1 LQEFEII
8 IVGAG
13 PAGLSAGIY
22 VARQNVSCLIIS
34 KDLGGQMNL
43 IPRLENYP
51 GAIMTS
57 GQILA
62 KTLETQYLSFK
73 GEIVYDTIEKIDEFE
88 GGFKIKTTRS
98 EYRSKSVVLAPG
110 KVPNMLGIENE
121 SEYFNKGIHYCTK
134 CDAPFYQGRTTAS
147 VGVGSYLLESGL
159 LLSRMASKMYLILKG
174 SRLAGDKDLVAA
186 VVNNKNIEIV
196 TQSSVKAIS
205 GNSVLQQIT
214 IVDSSGAE
222 KILDVDALFIEM
234 GSKINLDYV
243 KHLVKINTKGEIEIE
258 SGGMT
263 SHPAIFAA
271 GDATTIPYK
280 QIIVACG
287 DGSNAGL
294 SAFNYLEDKPK
305 SPKGTNWDKAIAY
318 WSKLNSDSGAKF
330 DKEVEIR
337 GDDISPMV
345 TWGTSPQDVITV
357 TGIVPDP
364 ADEKDE
370 DRKASMNR
378 SLNYMGLKPN
388 TKIIDIKIDRIFIG
402 SCTNGR
408 IGDLEMQPK

>member
-1 LQEFEII
+1 
-8 IVGAG
+8 
-13 PAGLSAGIY
+13 
-22 VARQNVSCLIIS
+22 
-34 KDLGGQMNL
+34 MNL

-73 GEIVYDTIEKIDEFE
+73 GEIVYDTIEKIDESE

-98 EYRSKSVVLAPG
+98 EYAAKSVVLAPG
-110 KVPNMLGIENE
+110 KVPNMLGLENE

-147 VGVGSYLLESGL
+147 VGVGNYLLESGL
-159 LLSRMASKMYLILKG
+159 LLSRMASKMYLILRGAK
-174 SRLAGDKDLVAA
+174 LAGDKDLVAA
-186 VVNNKNIEIV
+186 IENNKNIEIV

-222 KILDVDALFIEM
+222 KVLDVDALFIEM

-294 SAFNYLEDKPK
+294 SAFNYLEKLKGKP
-305 SPKGTNWDKAIAY
+305 G
-318 WSKLNSDSGAKF
+318 
-330 DKEVEIR
+330 VR
-337 GDDISPMV
+337 
-345 TWGTSPQDVITV
+345 
-357 TGIVPDP
+357 
-364 ADEKDE
+364 ADWK
-370 DRKASMNR
+370 KQ
-378 SLNYMGLKPN
+378 
-388 TKIIDIKIDRIFIG
+388 IG
-402 SCTNGR
+402 G
-408 IGDLEMQPK
+408 QVFHY

>member
-1 LQEFEII
+1 LQEFEIV

-13 PAGLSAGIY
+13 PAGLTAGIY

-73 GEIVYDTIEKIDEFE
+73 GEIVYDTIEKIDESE

-98 EYRSKSVVLAPG
+98 EYAAKSVVLAPG
-110 KVPNMLGIENE
+110 KVPNMLGLENE
-121 SEYFNKGIHYCTK
+121 SDYFNKGIHYCTK

-147 VGVGSYLLESGL
+147 VGVGNYLLESGL
-159 LLSRMASKMYLILKG
+159 LLSRMASKMYLILRGAK
-174 SRLAGDKDLVAA
+174 LAGDKDLVAA
-186 VVNNKNIEIV
+186 IENNKNIEIV

-222 KILDVDALFIEM
+222 KVLDVDALFIEM

-294 SAFNYLEDKPK
+294 SAFNYLEKLKGKP
-305 SPKGTNWDKAIAY
+305 G
-318 WSKLNSDSGAKF
+318 
-330 DKEVEIR
+330 VR
-337 GDDISPMV
+337 
-345 TWGTSPQDVITV
+345 
-357 TGIVPDP
+357 
-364 ADEKDE
+364 ADWK
-370 DRKASMNR
+370 KQ
-378 SLNYMGLKPN
+378 
-388 TKIIDIKIDRIFIG
+388 IG
-402 SCTNGR
+402 G
-408 IGDLEMQPK
+408 QVFHY

>member
-22 VARQNVSCLIIS
+22 VARQNVSCLVIS

-51 GAIMTS
+51 GAIMSS
-57 GQILA
+57 GPILA

-73 GEIVYDTIEKIDEFE
+73 GEIVYDTVEKIDESE
-88 GGFKIKTTRS
+88 GVFKIKTTRS
-98 EYRSKSVVLAPG
+98 EYKAKAIVLAPG
-110 KVPNMLGIENE
+110 KVPNMLGLENE
-121 SEYFNKGIHYCTK
+121 SQYFNKGIHYCTK
-134 CDAPFYQGRTTAS
+134 CDAPFYQGRITAS
-147 VGVGSYLLESGL
+147 VGVGNYLLESGL

-174 SRLAGDKDLVAA
+174 ARLAGDKDLVAA
-186 VVNNKNIEIV
+186 IENNKNIEIV
-196 TQSSVKAIS
+196 PQSSVKAIS

-222 KILDVDALFIEM
+222 KVLDVDALFIEM

-294 SAFNYLEDKPK
+294 SAFNYLEKLKGKP
-305 SPKGTNWDKAIAY
+305 G
-318 WSKLNSDSGAKF
+318 
-330 DKEVEIR
+330 VR
-337 GDDISPMV
+337 
-345 TWGTSPQDVITV
+345 
-357 TGIVPDP
+357 
-364 ADEKDE
+364 ADWK
-370 DRKASMNR
+370 KQ
-378 SLNYMGLKPN
+378 
-388 TKIIDIKIDRIFIG
+388 IG
-402 SCTNGR
+402 G
-408 IGDLEMQPK
+408 QVFHY

>member
-1 LQEFEII
+1 MQEFEIV

-13 PAGLSAGIY
+13 PAGLSAGMY

-43 IPRLENYP
+43 IPKLENYP
-51 GAIMTS
+51 GTIMSS

-73 GEIVYDTIEKIDEFE
+73 GEIVYDTVEKIDESE
-88 GGFKIKTTRS
+88 DGFKIKTTRS
-98 EYRSKSVVLAPG
+98 EYKAKAIVLAPG
-110 KVPNMLGIENE
+110 KVPNMLGVENE

-147 VGVGSYLLESGL
+147 VGVGSYLVESGL

-174 SRLAGDKDLVAA
+174 SKLAGDKDLVATLE
-186 VVNNKNIEIV
+186 NNKNIEII
-196 TQSSVKAIS
+196 TQSSVKSIS
-205 GNSVLQQIT
+205 GNSALQQIT

-222 KILDVDALFIEM
+222 KVLDVDALFIEM

-294 SAFNYLEDKPK
+294 SAFNYLEKLKGKP
-305 SPKGTNWDKAIAY
+305 G
-318 WSKLNSDSGAKF
+318 
-330 DKEVEIR
+330 IR
-337 GDDISPMV
+337 
-345 TWGTSPQDVITV
+345 
-357 TGIVPDP
+357 
-364 ADEKDE
+364 ADWK
-370 DRKASMNR
+370 KQ
-378 SLNYMGLKPN
+378 
-388 TKIIDIKIDRIFIG
+388 
-402 SCTNGR
+402 
-408 IGDLEMQPK
+408 IGDQVFHY

>member
-1 LQEFEII
+1 LQEFEIV

-13 PAGLSAGIY
+13 PAGLSSGIY

-73 GEIVYDTIEKIDEFE
+73 GEIVYDTIEKIDESE

-98 EYRSKSVVLAPG
+98 EYAAKSVVLAPG
-110 KVPNMLGIENE
+110 KVPNMLGLENE
-121 SEYFNKGIHYCTK
+121 SDYFNKGIHYCTK
-134 CDAPFYQGRTTAS
+134 CDAPFYQGRITAS
-147 VGVGSYLLESGL
+147 VGVGNYLLESGL

-174 SRLAGDKDLVAA
+174 SRLAGDKDLIAA
-186 VVNNKNIEIV
+186 IENNKNIEIV

-214 IVDSSGAE
+214 IADSSGAE
-222 KILDVDALFIEM
+222 KVLDVDALFIEM

-294 SAFNYLEDKPK
+294 SAFNYLEKLKGKP
-305 SPKGTNWDKAIAY
+305 G
-318 WSKLNSDSGAKF
+318 
-330 DKEVEIR
+330 VR
-337 GDDISPMV
+337 
-345 TWGTSPQDVITV
+345 
-357 TGIVPDP
+357 
-364 ADEKDE
+364 ADWK
-370 DRKASMNR
+370 KQ
-378 SLNYMGLKPN
+378 
-388 TKIIDIKIDRIFIG
+388 IG
-402 SCTNGR
+402 G
-408 IGDLEMQPK
+408 QVFHY

>member
-1 LQEFEII
+1 LKEFEIV

-73 GEIVYDTIEKIDEFE
+73 GEIVYDTVEKIDEFE

-98 EYRSKSVVLAPG
+98 EYAAKSVVLAPG
-110 KVPNMLGIENE
+110 KVPNMLGLENE

-147 VGVGSYLLESGL
+147 VGVGNYLLESGL

-174 SRLAGDKDLVAA
+174 ARLAGDKDLVAA
-186 VVNNKNIEIV
+186 IENNKNIEIV
-196 TQSSVKAIS
+196 AQSSVKAIS

-222 KILDVDALFIEM
+222 KVLDVDALFIEM

-294 SAFNYLEDKPK
+294 SAFNYLEKLKGKP
-305 SPKGTNWDKAIAY
+305 G
-318 WSKLNSDSGAKF
+318 
-330 DKEVEIR
+330 VR
-337 GDDISPMV
+337 
-345 TWGTSPQDVITV
+345 
-357 TGIVPDP
+357 
-364 ADEKDE
+364 ADWK
-370 DRKASMNR
+370 KQ
-378 SLNYMGLKPN
+378 
-388 TKIIDIKIDRIFIG
+388 IG
-402 SCTNGR
+402 G
-408 IGDLEMQPK
+408 QVFHY

>member
-1 LQEFEII
+1 MQEFEIV

-73 GEIVYDTIEKIDEFE
+73 GEIIYDTVEKIDEFE
-88 GGFKIKTTRS
+88 GGFKIKTTRT
-98 EYRSKSVVLAPG
+98 EYRAKSVVLAPG
-110 KVPNMLGIENE
+110 KVPNMLGLENE
-121 SEYFNKGIHYCTK
+121 SDYFNKGTHYCTK

-147 VGVGSYLLESGL
+147 VGVGNYLLESGL

-174 SRLAGDKDLVAA
+174 ARLAGDKDLVAA
-186 VVNNKNIEIV
+186 IENNKNIEIV

-205 GNSVLQQIT
+205 GNSVLEQIT

-222 KILDVDALFIEM
+222 KVLDVDALFIEM

-294 SAFNYLEDKPK
+294 SALNYLEKLKGKP
-305 SPKGTNWDKAIAY
+305 G
-318 WSKLNSDSGAKF
+318 
-330 DKEVEIR
+330 ER
-337 GDDISPMV
+337 
-345 TWGTSPQDVITV
+345 
-357 TGIVPDP
+357 
-364 ADEKDE
+364 AD
-370 DRKASMNR
+370 
-378 SLNYMGLKPN
+378 
-388 TKIIDIKIDRIFIG
+388 
-402 SCTNGR
+402 
-408 IGDLEMQPK
+408 

>member
-1 LQEFEII
+1 MQEFEIV

-73 GEIVYDTIEKIDEFE
+73 GEIVYDTIEKIDESE

-98 EYRSKSVVLAPG
+98 EYAAKSVVLAPG
-110 KVPNMLGIENE
+110 KVPNMLGLENE
-121 SEYFNKGIHYCTK
+121 SDYFNKGIHYCTK

-147 VGVGSYLLESGL
+147 VGVGNYLLESGL

-174 SRLAGDKDLVAA
+174 AKLAGDKDLVAA
-186 VVNNKNIEIV
+186 IENNKNIEIV

-222 KILDVDALFIEM
+222 KVLDVDALFIEM

-294 SAFNYLEDKPK
+294 SAFNYLEKLKGKP
-305 SPKGTNWDKAIAY
+305 G
-318 WSKLNSDSGAKF
+318 
-330 DKEVEIR
+330 VR
-337 GDDISPMV
+337 
-345 TWGTSPQDVITV
+345 
-357 TGIVPDP
+357 
-364 ADEKDE
+364 ADWK
-370 DRKASMNR
+370 KQ
-378 SLNYMGLKPN
+378 
-388 TKIIDIKIDRIFIG
+388 IG
-402 SCTNGR
+402 G
-408 IGDLEMQPK
+408 QVFHY

>member
-1 LQEFEII
+1 LQEFEIV

-73 GEIVYDTIEKIDEFE
+73 GEIVYDTIEKIDESE

-98 EYRSKSVVLAPG
+98 EYAAKSVVLAPG
-110 KVPNMLGIENE
+110 KVPNMLGLENE
-121 SEYFNKGIHYCTK
+121 SDYFNKGIHYCTK
-134 CDAPFYQGRTTAS
+134 CDAPFYQGRITAS
-147 VGVGSYLLESGL
+147 VGVGNYLLESGL

-174 SRLAGDKDLVAA
+174 SKLSGDKDLVATIE
-186 VVNNKNIEIV
+186 NNKNIEIV

-205 GNSVLQQIT
+205 GNSVLQHVT

-222 KILDVDALFIEM
+222 KVLDVDALFIEM

-294 SAFNYLEDKPK
+294 SAFNYLEKLKGKP
-305 SPKGTNWDKAIAY
+305 G
-318 WSKLNSDSGAKF
+318 
-330 DKEVEIR
+330 IR
-337 GDDISPMV
+337 
-345 TWGTSPQDVITV
+345 
-357 TGIVPDP
+357 
-364 ADEKDE
+364 ADWK
-370 DRKASMNR
+370 KQ
-378 SLNYMGLKPN
+378 
-388 TKIIDIKIDRIFIG
+388 IG
-402 SCTNGR
+402 G
-408 IGDLEMQPK
+408 QVFHY

>member
-1 LQEFEII
+1 MQEFEIV

-13 PAGLSAGIY
+13 PAGLSAGMY

-43 IPRLENYP
+43 IPKLENYP
-51 GAIMTS
+51 GTIMSS

-73 GEIVYDTIEKIDEFE
+73 GELAYDTVEKIDESE

-98 EYRSKSVVLAPG
+98 EYSAKAIVLAPG
-110 KVPNMLGIENE
+110 KVPNMLGVENE
-121 SEYFNKGIHYCTK
+121 SDYFNKGIHYCTK
-134 CDAPFYQGRTTAS
+134 CDAPFYQGRITAS
-147 VGVGSYLLESGL
+147 IGVGSYLVESGL

-174 SRLAGDKDLVAA
+174 SKLGGDKDLIATLE
-186 VVNNKNIEIV
+186 NNKNIEII

-214 IVDSSGAE
+214 IVDSSGNE
-222 KILDVDALFIEM
+222 KVLDVDALFIEL
-234 GSKINLDYV
+234 GSKIDLDYV

-294 SAFNYLEDKPK
+294 SAFNYVEKLKGKP
-305 SPKGTNWDKAIAY
+305 G
-318 WSKLNSDSGAKF
+318 
-330 DKEVEIR
+330 IR
-337 GDDISPMV
+337 
-345 TWGTSPQDVITV
+345 
-357 TGIVPDP
+357 
-364 ADEKDE
+364 ADWK
-370 DRKASMNR
+370 KQ
-378 SLNYMGLKPN
+378 
-388 TKIIDIKIDRIFIG
+388 IG
-402 SCTNGR
+402 GQVF
-408 IGDLEMQPK
+408 LY

>member
-1 LQEFEII
+1 MQEFEIV

-13 PAGLSAGIY
+13 PAGLSAGMY
-22 VARQNVSCLIIS
+22 VARQNVSCLVIS

-43 IPRLENYP
+43 IPKLENYP
-51 GAIMTS
+51 GTIMSS

-73 GEIVYDTIEKIDEFE
+73 GEIVYDTVEKIDESE
-88 GGFKIKTTRS
+88 DGFKIKTTRS
-98 EYRSKSVVLAPG
+98 EYKAKAVVLAPG
-110 KVPNMLGIENE
+110 KVPNMLGVENE

-147 VGVGSYLLESGL
+147 VGVGSYLVESGL

-174 SRLAGDKDLVAA
+174 SKLAGDKDLITTLE
-186 VVNNKNIEIV
+186 NNKNIDII
-196 TQSSVKAIS
+196 TQSSVKSIS
-205 GNSVLQQIT
+205 GNSALQQIT

-222 KILDVDALFIEM
+222 KVLDVDALFIEL

-294 SAFNYLEDKPK
+294 SAFNYLEKLKGKP
-305 SPKGTNWDKAIAY
+305 G
-318 WSKLNSDSGAKF
+318 
-330 DKEVEIR
+330 IR
-337 GDDISPMV
+337 
-345 TWGTSPQDVITV
+345 
-357 TGIVPDP
+357 
-364 ADEKDE
+364 ADWK
-370 DRKASMNR
+370 KQ
-378 SLNYMGLKPN
+378 
-388 TKIIDIKIDRIFIG
+388 IG
-402 SCTNGR
+402 N
-408 IGDLEMQPK
+408 QVFHY

>member
-1 LQEFEII
+1 MQEFEIV

-73 GEIVYDTIEKIDEFE
+73 GEIVYDTIEKIDESE

-110 KVPNMLGIENE
+110 KVPNMLGLENE
-121 SEYFNKGIHYCTK
+121 SDYFNKGIHYCTK

-147 VGVGSYLLESGL
+147 VGVGNYLLESGL

-174 SRLAGDKDLVAA
+174 ARLAGDKDLVAA
-186 VVNNKNIEIV
+186 IENNKNIEIV

-222 KILDVDALFIEM
+222 KVLDVDALFIEM

-294 SAFNYLEDKPK
+294 SAFNYLEKLKGKP
-305 SPKGTNWDKAIAY
+305 G
-318 WSKLNSDSGAKF
+318 
-330 DKEVEIR
+330 VR
-337 GDDISPMV
+337 
-345 TWGTSPQDVITV
+345 
-357 TGIVPDP
+357 
-364 ADEKDE
+364 ADWK
-370 DRKASMNR
+370 KQ
-378 SLNYMGLKPN
+378 
-388 TKIIDIKIDRIFIG
+388 IG
-402 SCTNGR
+402 G
-408 IGDLEMQPK
+408 QVFHY

>member
-1 LQEFEII
+1 MQEFEIV

-73 GEIVYDTIEKIDEFE
+73 GEIVYDTVEKIDEFE

-110 KVPNMLGIENE
+110 KVPNMLGLENE
-121 SEYFNKGIHYCTK
+121 SDYFNKGIHYCTK

-147 VGVGSYLLESGL
+147 VGVGNYLLESGL

-174 SRLAGDKDLVAA
+174 SKLAGDKDLIAA
-186 VVNNKNIEIV
+186 IENNKNIEIV
-196 TQSSVKAIS
+196 TQSSVKAVS

-222 KILDVDALFIEM
+222 KVLDVDALFIEM

-294 SAFNYLEDKPK
+294 SAFNYIEKLKGKP
-305 SPKGTNWDKAIAY
+305 G
-318 WSKLNSDSGAKF
+318 
-330 DKEVEIR
+330 VR
-337 GDDISPMV
+337 
-345 TWGTSPQDVITV
+345 
-357 TGIVPDP
+357 
-364 ADEKDE
+364 ADWK
-370 DRKASMNR
+370 KQ
-378 SLNYMGLKPN
+378 
-388 TKIIDIKIDRIFIG
+388 IG
-402 SCTNGR
+402 G
-408 IGDLEMQPK
+408 QVFHY

>member
-1 LQEFEII
+1 LQEFEIV

-73 GEIVYDTIEKIDEFE
+73 GEIVYDTVEKIDEFE

-110 KVPNMLGIENE
+110 KVPNMLGLENE
-121 SEYFNKGIHYCTK
+121 SQYFNKGIHYCTK
-134 CDAPFYQGRTTAS
+134 CDAPFYQGRITAS
-147 VGVGSYLLESGL
+147 VGVGNYLLESGL

-174 SRLAGDKDLVAA
+174 AKLAGDKDLVA
-186 VVNNKNIEIV
+186 VIENNKNIEIV

-222 KILDVDALFIEM
+222 KVLDVDALFIEM

-294 SAFNYLEDKPK
+294 SAFNYLEKLKGKP
-305 SPKGTNWDKAIAY
+305 G
-318 WSKLNSDSGAKF
+318 
-330 DKEVEIR
+330 VR
-337 GDDISPMV
+337 
-345 TWGTSPQDVITV
+345 
-357 TGIVPDP
+357 
-364 ADEKDE
+364 ADWK
-370 DRKASMNR
+370 KQ
-378 SLNYMGLKPN
+378 
-388 TKIIDIKIDRIFIG
+388 IG
-402 SCTNGR
+402 G
-408 IGDLEMQPK
+408 QVFHY

>member
-1 LQEFEII
+1 MQEFEIV

-13 PAGLSAGIY
+13 PAGLSAGMY

-43 IPRLENYP
+43 IPKLENYP
-51 GAIMTS
+51 GTIMSS
-57 GQILA
+57 GPILA

-73 GEIVYDTIEKIDEFE
+73 GEIVYDTVEKIDESKD
-88 GGFKIKTTRS
+88 GFKIKTTRS
-98 EYRSKSVVLAPG
+98 EYKAKAIVLAPG
-110 KVPNMLGIENE
+110 KVPNMLGVENE
-121 SEYFNKGIHYCTK
+121 SEYFNKGVHYCTK

-147 VGVGSYLLESGL
+147 VGVGAYLVESGL

-174 SRLAGDKDLVAA
+174 SKLAGDKDLVAA
-186 VVNNKNIEIV
+186 LENNTNIEII
-196 TQSSVKAIS
+196 TQSSVKSIS
-205 GNSVLQQIT
+205 GNSILQQIT
-214 IVDSSGAE
+214 LVDSSGAE
-222 KILDVDALFIEM
+222 KVLDVDALFIEL

-294 SAFNYLEDKPK
+294 SAFNYLEKLKGKP
-305 SPKGTNWDKAIAY
+305 G
-318 WSKLNSDSGAKF
+318 
-330 DKEVEIR
+330 IR
-337 GDDISPMV
+337 
-345 TWGTSPQDVITV
+345 
-357 TGIVPDP
+357 
-364 ADEKDE
+364 ADWK
-370 DRKASMNR
+370 KQ
-378 SLNYMGLKPN
+378 
-388 TKIIDIKIDRIFIG
+388 IG
-402 SCTNGR
+402 G
-408 IGDLEMQPK
+408 QVFHY

>member
-1 LQEFEII
+1 MKEFEIV

-73 GEIVYDTIEKIDEFE
+73 GEIVYDTVEKIDEFE

-98 EYRSKSVVLAPG
+98 EYAAKSVVLAPG
-110 KVPNMLGIENE
+110 KVPNMLGLENE

-147 VGVGSYLLESGL
+147 VGVGNYLLESGL

-174 SRLAGDKDLVAA
+174 ARLAGDKDLVAA
-186 VVNNKNIEIV
+186 IENNKNIEIV
-196 TQSSVKAIS
+196 AQSSVKAIS

-222 KILDVDALFIEM
+222 KVLDVDALFIEM

-294 SAFNYLEDKPK
+294 SAFNYLEKLKGKP
-305 SPKGTNWDKAIAY
+305 G
-318 WSKLNSDSGAKF
+318 
-330 DKEVEIR
+330 VR
-337 GDDISPMV
+337 
-345 TWGTSPQDVITV
+345 
-357 TGIVPDP
+357 
-364 ADEKDE
+364 ADWK
-370 DRKASMNR
+370 KQ
-378 SLNYMGLKPN
+378 
-388 TKIIDIKIDRIFIG
+388 IG
-402 SCTNGR
+402 G
-408 IGDLEMQPK
+408 QVFHY

>member
-1 LQEFEII
+1 MQEFEIV

-13 PAGLSAGIY
+13 PAGLSAGMY
-22 VARQNVSCLIIS
+22 VARQNVSCLVIS

-43 IPRLENYP
+43 IPKLENYP
-51 GAIMTS
+51 GTIMSS

-73 GEIVYDTIEKIDEFE
+73 GEIVYDTVEKIDESE
-88 GGFKIKTTRS
+88 DGFKIKTTRS
-98 EYRSKSVVLAPG
+98 EYKAKAIVLAPG
-110 KVPNMLGIENE
+110 KVPNMLGVENE

-147 VGVGSYLLESGL
+147 VGVGSYLVESGL

-174 SRLAGDKDLVAA
+174 SKLAGDKDLVTTLE
-186 VVNNKNIEIV
+186 NNKNIEII
-196 TQSSVKAIS
+196 TQSSVKSIS
-205 GNSVLQQIT
+205 GNSALQQIT

-222 KILDVDALFIEM
+222 KVLDVDALFIEM

-280 QIIVACG
+280 QILVACG

-294 SAFNYLEDKPK
+294 SAFNHLEKLKGKP
-305 SPKGTNWDKAIAY
+305 G
-318 WSKLNSDSGAKF
+318 
-330 DKEVEIR
+330 IR
-337 GDDISPMV
+337 
-345 TWGTSPQDVITV
+345 
-357 TGIVPDP
+357 
-364 ADEKDE
+364 ADWK
-370 DRKASMNR
+370 KQ
-378 SLNYMGLKPN
+378 
-388 TKIIDIKIDRIFIG
+388 IG
-402 SCTNGR
+402 N
-408 IGDLEMQPK
+408 QVFHY

>member
-1 LQEFEII
+1 LQEFEIV

-110 KVPNMLGIENE
+110 KVPNMLGLENE
-121 SEYFNKGIHYCTK
+121 SQYFNKGIHYCTK
-134 CDAPFYQGRTTAS
+134 CDAPFYQGRITAS
-147 VGVGSYLLESGL
+147 IGVGSYLLESGL
-159 LLSRMASKMYLILKG
+159 LLSRKAAKMYLILKG
-174 SRLAGDKDLVAA
+174 SKLAGDKELIAA
-186 VVNNKNIEIV
+186 LENNKNIEIV

-205 GNSVLQQIT
+205 GNSDLQQIT
-214 IVDSSGAE
+214 LVDSSGAE

-294 SAFNYLEDKPK
+294 SAFNYIEKLKGKP
-305 SPKGTNWDKAIAY
+305 G
-318 WSKLNSDSGAKF
+318 
-330 DKEVEIR
+330 VR
-337 GDDISPMV
+337 
-345 TWGTSPQDVITV
+345 
-357 TGIVPDP
+357 
-364 ADEKDE
+364 ADWK
-370 DRKASMNR
+370 M
-378 SLNYMGLKPN
+378 
-388 TKIIDIKIDRIFIG
+388 
-402 SCTNGR
+402 
-408 IGDLEMQPK
+408 

>member
-1 LQEFEII
+1 MQEFEIV

-22 VARQNVSCLIIS
+22 VARQNVSCLIVS

-73 GEIVYDTIEKIDEFE
+73 GEIIYDTIEKIDESE

-98 EYRSKSVVLAPG
+98 EYAAKSVVLAPG
-110 KVPNMLGIENE
+110 KVPNMLGLENE

-134 CDAPFYQGRTTAS
+134 CDAPFYQGRITAS
-147 VGVGSYLLESGL
+147 VGVGNYLLESGL
-159 LLSRMASKMYLILKG
+159 LLSRMASKMYLILRGGK
-174 SRLAGDKDLVAA
+174 LAGDKDLVAA
-186 VVNNKNIEIV
+186 IENNKNIEIV

-222 KILDVDALFIEM
+222 KVLDVDALFIEM

-294 SAFNYLEDKPK
+294 SAFNYLEKLKGKP
-305 SPKGTNWDKAIAY
+305 G
-318 WSKLNSDSGAKF
+318 
-330 DKEVEIR
+330 VR
-337 GDDISPMV
+337 
-345 TWGTSPQDVITV
+345 
-357 TGIVPDP
+357 
-364 ADEKDE
+364 ADWK
-370 DRKASMNR
+370 KQ
-378 SLNYMGLKPN
+378 
-388 TKIIDIKIDRIFIG
+388 IG
-402 SCTNGR
+402 G
-408 IGDLEMQPK
+408 QVFHY

>member
-1 LQEFEII
+1 MQEFEIV

-73 GEIVYDTIEKIDEFE
+73 GEIVYDTVEKIDEFE

-110 KVPNMLGIENE
+110 KVPNMLGLENE

-147 VGVGSYLLESGL
+147 VGVGNYLLESGL

-174 SRLAGDKDLVAA
+174 AKLAGDKDLVAA
-186 VVNNKNIEIV
+186 IENNKNIEIV

-222 KILDVDALFIEM
+222 KVLDVDALFIEM

-294 SAFNYLEDKPK
+294 SAFNYLEKLKGKP
-305 SPKGTNWDKAIAY
+305 G
-318 WSKLNSDSGAKF
+318 
-330 DKEVEIR
+330 VR
-337 GDDISPMV
+337 
-345 TWGTSPQDVITV
+345 
-357 TGIVPDP
+357 
-364 ADEKDE
+364 ADWK
-370 DRKASMNR
+370 KQ
-378 SLNYMGLKPN
+378 
-388 TKIIDIKIDRIFIG
+388 IG
-402 SCTNGR
+402 G
-408 IGDLEMQPK
+408 QVFHY

>member
-1 LQEFEII
+1 MQEFEIV

-51 GAIMTS
+51 GAIMSS

-73 GEIVYDTIEKIDEFE
+73 GEIIYDTVEKIDESE

-98 EYRSKSVVLAPG
+98 EYAAKAIVLAPG
-110 KVPNMLGIENE
+110 KVPNMLGLENE

-147 VGVGSYLLESGL
+147 VGVGNYLLESGM
-159 LLSRMASKMYLILKG
+159 LLSRMASKMYLILRGGK
-174 SRLAGDKDLVAA
+174 LAGDKDLVAA
-186 VVNNKNIEIV
+186 IENNKNIEIV

-222 KILDVDALFIEM
+222 KVLDVDALFIEM
-234 GSKINLDYV
+234 GSKIDLDYV
-243 KHLVKINTKGEIEIE
+243 KHLVKINSKGEIEIE

-294 SAFNYLEDKPK
+294 SAFNYLEKLKGKP
-305 SPKGTNWDKAIAY
+305 G
-318 WSKLNSDSGAKF
+318 
-330 DKEVEIR
+330 VR
-337 GDDISPMV
+337 
-345 TWGTSPQDVITV
+345 
-357 TGIVPDP
+357 
-364 ADEKDE
+364 ADWK
-370 DRKASMNR
+370 KQ
-378 SLNYMGLKPN
+378 
-388 TKIIDIKIDRIFIG
+388 IG
-402 SCTNGR
+402 G
-408 IGDLEMQPK
+408 QVFHY

>member
-1 LQEFEII
+1 MQEFEIV

-13 PAGLSAGIY
+13 PAGLSAGMY

-43 IPRLENYP
+43 IPKLENYP
-51 GAIMTS
+51 GTIMSS

-73 GEIVYDTIEKIDEFE
+73 GELVYDTVEKIDESE

-98 EYRSKSVVLAPG
+98 EYSAKAIVLAPG
-110 KVPNMLGIENE
+110 KVPNMLGVEKE
-121 SEYFNKGIHYCTK
+121 SDYFNKGIHYCTK

-147 VGVGSYLLESGL
+147 VGVGSYLVESGL

-174 SRLAGDKDLVAA
+174 SKLGGDKDLIATLE
-186 VVNNKNIEIV
+186 NNKNIEII

-205 GNSVLQQIT
+205 GNSILQQIT
-214 IVDSSGAE
+214 IVDSSGNE
-222 KILDVDALFIEM
+222 KVLDVDALFIEL

-294 SAFNYLEDKPK
+294 SAFNYVEKLKGKP
-305 SPKGTNWDKAIAY
+305 G
-318 WSKLNSDSGAKF
+318 
-330 DKEVEIR
+330 IR
-337 GDDISPMV
+337 
-345 TWGTSPQDVITV
+345 
-357 TGIVPDP
+357 
-364 ADEKDE
+364 ADWK
-370 DRKASMNR
+370 KQ
-378 SLNYMGLKPN
+378 
-388 TKIIDIKIDRIFIG
+388 IG
-402 SCTNGR
+402 G
-408 IGDLEMQPK
+408 QVFHY

>member
-1 LQEFEII
+1 MQEFEIV

-13 PAGLSAGIY
+13 PAGLSAGMYI
-22 VARQNVSCLIIS
+22 ARQNVSCLIIS

-43 IPRLENYP
+43 IPKLENYP
-51 GAIMTS
+51 GTIMSS

-73 GEIVYDTIEKIDEFE
+73 GEIVYDTVEKIDESE

-98 EYRSKSVVLAPG
+98 KYSAKAIVLAPG
-110 KVPNMLGIENE
+110 KVPNMLGLENE
-121 SEYFNKGIHYCTK
+121 SDYFNKGIHYCTK
-134 CDAPFYQGRTTAS
+134 CDAPFYQGRVTAS
-147 VGVGSYLLESGL
+147 IGVGSYLVESGL

-174 SRLAGDKDLVAA
+174 SKLAGDKDLVATIE
-186 VVNNKNIEIV
+186 NNKNIEII
-196 TQSSVKAIS
+196 TQSSVKSIS

-214 IVDSSGAE
+214 IVDSSGTE
-222 KILDVDALFIEM
+222 KVLDVDALFIEM

-294 SAFNYLEDKPK
+294 SAFNYLEKLKGKP
-305 SPKGTNWDKAIAY
+305 G
-318 WSKLNSDSGAKF
+318 
-330 DKEVEIR
+330 VR
-337 GDDISPMV
+337 
-345 TWGTSPQDVITV
+345 
-357 TGIVPDP
+357 
-364 ADEKDE
+364 ADWK
-370 DRKASMNR
+370 KQ
-378 SLNYMGLKPN
+378 
-388 TKIIDIKIDRIFIG
+388 
-402 SCTNGR
+402 
-408 IGDLEMQPK
+408 IGDQVFHY

>member
-1 LQEFEII
+1 LKEFEII

-62 KTLETQYLSFK
+62 KTLETQYLSFN
-73 GEIVYDTIEKIDEFE
+73 GEIVYDTVEKIDEFE

-98 EYRSKSVVLAPG
+98 EYAAKSVVLTPG
-110 KVPNMLGIENE
+110 KVPNMLGLENE
-121 SEYFNKGIHYCTK
+121 SDYFNKGIHYCTK

-174 SRLAGDKDLVAA
+174 SKLAGDKDLIAA
-186 VVNNKNIEIV
+186 IENNKNIEIV

-222 KILDVDALFIEM
+222 KVLDVDALFIEM

-258 SGGMT
+258 SGGGT

-294 SAFNYLEDKPK
+294 SAFNYLEKLKGKP
-305 SPKGTNWDKAIAY
+305 G
-318 WSKLNSDSGAKF
+318 
-330 DKEVEIR
+330 VR
-337 GDDISPMV
+337 
-345 TWGTSPQDVITV
+345 
-357 TGIVPDP
+357 
-364 ADEKDE
+364 ADWK
-370 DRKASMNR
+370 KQ
-378 SLNYMGLKPN
+378 
-388 TKIIDIKIDRIFIG
+388 IG
-402 SCTNGR
+402 G
-408 IGDLEMQPK
+408 QVFHY

>member
-1 LQEFEII
+1 LKEFEIV

-13 PAGLSAGIY
+13 PAGLTAGIY

-73 GEIVYDTIEKIDEFE
+73 GEIIYDTVEKIDEFE
-88 GGFKIKTTRS
+88 GGFKIKTTRT
-98 EYRSKSVVLAPG
+98 EYRAKSVVLAPG
-110 KVPNMLGIENE
+110 KVPNMLGLENE
-121 SEYFNKGIHYCTK
+121 SDYFNKGIHYCTK

-147 VGVGSYLLESGL
+147 VGVGNYLLESGL
-159 LLSRMASKMYLILKG
+159 LLSRMASKMYLILRGTK
-174 SRLAGDKDLVAA
+174 LAGDKDLVAA
-186 VVNNKNIEIV
+186 IENNKNIEIV

-222 KILDVDALFIEM
+222 KVLDVDAVFIEM

-294 SAFNYLEDKPK
+294 SAFNYLEKLKGKP
-305 SPKGTNWDKAIAY
+305 G
-318 WSKLNSDSGAKF
+318 
-330 DKEVEIR
+330 VR
-337 GDDISPMV
+337 
-345 TWGTSPQDVITV
+345 
-357 TGIVPDP
+357 
-364 ADEKDE
+364 ADWK
-370 DRKASMNR
+370 KQ
-378 SLNYMGLKPN
+378 
-388 TKIIDIKIDRIFIG
+388 IG
-402 SCTNGR
+402 G
-408 IGDLEMQPK
+408 QVFHY